1 VVQPSIQ
8 LLGSVECG
16 KHSPLCHLAKLEAGD
31 RRWPLSHVDL
41 HCGLAA
47 GTASSQ

>member
-31 RRWPLSHVDL
+31 RRCHLVMSI
-41 HCGLAA
+41 C
-47 GTASSQ
+47 TSASED